1 MGSGIAS
8 GRQMD
13 SLSVAQR
20 AFASVVAPFIA
31 GPQRRYNFERLAAA
45 AVVLHDAGL
54 ADLEHRYGR
63 ADGSFGGRMLP
74 DVAAWPS
81 WSEVGKR
88 FATAAR
94 ASRRRHSRQAPT
106 ET

>member
-1 MGSGIAS
+1 MGSAIAS
-8 GRQMD
+8 GRRTD

-20 AFASVVAPFIA
+20 AFASAVAAFVA
-31 GPQRRYNFERLAAA
+31 SPQRRCNFERLAAA
-45 AVVLHDAGL
+45 AVALHDAGL

-81 WSEVGKR
+81 WSQVGKQ

-94 ASRRRHSRQAPT
+94 GSKRRHSRQAPS

>member
-1 MGSGIAS
+1 MGSAIAS
-8 GRQMD
+8 GRGTD
-13 SLSVAQR
+13 SLSVAQS
-20 AFASVVAPFIA
+20 AFASAVAAFTA
-31 GPQRRYNFERLAAA
+31 GPQRRCNFERLAAA
-45 AVVLHDAGL
+45 AVALHDAGL

-74 DVAAWPS
+74 KVAAWPS
-81 WSEVGKR
+81 WSQVGKR

-94 ASRRRHSRQAPT
+94 ASTRRHSRQAPA